1 MVVKT
6 RLRITANVITDKG
19 IRVGPENTALNFQQI
34 VSVEEYFFLYYNSSM
49 LKVMAMKPL
58 DYTRVIL
65 KVNNYITRSG
75 QGIRLFKVRFSYRYC
90 AIVTIRLV
98 SFSMNPISVKCPKL
112 SLRSGVFVSPSN
124 CRSSNQAYGSTCSF
138 SCARGYRLIGPSS
151 TQCGKGGVWNQRPST
166 VRCEGEK
173 LLMTWCVS

>member
-19 IRVGPENTALNFQQI
+19 IRVGPENAALNFQQI

-58 DYTRVIL
+58 DYARVIL

-98 SFSMNPISVKCPKL
+98 SFSMNPISVNCPKL
-112 SLRSGVFVSPSN
+112 SLRSGVLLSPSN

-151 TQCGKGGVWNQRPST
+151 TQCGEGGVWNQRPST